1 MSDHNERALMSS
13 NLSGF
18 EAQENASNKE
28 QSQNELTIV
37 LNKAKPEVG
46 QDRKTFLVE
55 KIKKIVV
62 DMVYYSEEQ
71 IKVNFS
77 DYLSEK
83 LGYNYTHMANLFS
96 KIHGTSI
103 QQFIIETKIER
114 VKELLVYDN
123 LTLTEIS
130 FKLYYSSVAHLS
142 NQFKKVTGLNPSQF
156 LATAAAYKNAKTN
169 TTPTYPVDSSVVL
182 SMVNPANN
190 NYNNEGLKQMKG

>member
-1 MSDHNERALMSS
+1 MSQPNEGALLSS

-18 EAQENASNKE
+18 EAQENASNQK

-37 LNKAKPEVG
+37 LNKTKPEAG

-114 VKELLVYDN
+114 VKELLVYEN

-142 NQFKKVTGLNPSQF
+142 NQFKKVTGMNPSQF
-156 LATAAAYKNAKTN
+156 LASAANYKSNKINTAE
-169 TTPTYPVDSSVVL
+169 TYPVDGSVIL
-182 SMVNPANN
+182 SLVNQNRQDN
-190 NYNNEGLKQMKG
+190 TEELKQMKG